1 MSQRDLRLTEQ
12 LNTLMRNQRVDIRNY
27 LVLSATAQINVLQ
40 ETVRHF
46 KKVQLSGCIFTKFR

>member
-12 LNTLMRNQRVDIRNY
+12 LNTLMRNQRVDIRSY

-46 KKVQLSGCIFTKFR
+46 KKYSLVGVFLLS